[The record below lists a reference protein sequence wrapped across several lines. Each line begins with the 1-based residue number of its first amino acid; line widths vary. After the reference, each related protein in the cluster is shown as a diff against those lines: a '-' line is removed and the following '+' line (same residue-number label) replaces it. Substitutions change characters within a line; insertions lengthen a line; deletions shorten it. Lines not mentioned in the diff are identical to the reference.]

1 MSGQSTPSVLYA
13 TSAAGAKPGLQYQS
27 HNYLRDFPPAET
39 RITDTE
45 IGSLVTVTLNG
56 TVDNGSTS
64 FTLLMPRVNVG
75 LGKLNQ
81 AYIRTI
87 GITTVHRPGAPPFNG
102 QAEIYSIAE
111 LDGTAEFIPF

>member
-1 MSGQSTPSVLYA
+1 MSTPNIYNLHTHVISGLSTPSVLYA

-56 TVDNGSTS
+56 TVDKGSTS
-64 FTLLMPRVNVG
+64 FTLLVPRVNVG
-75 LGKLNQ
+75 SRQTESSQHPHDRDNDRPP
-81 AYIRTI
+81 AWS
-87 GITTVHRPGAPPFNG
+87 TTV
-102 QAEIYSIAE
+102 
-111 LDGTAEFIPF
+111 